1 MKQPRRVGA
10 SLSGWRR
17 ECVSEIECVEVAGCA
32 CVGEQTRDQM
42 VKGFS
47 DPTKESGFEAL
58 LKDDHCRSM

>member
-1 MKQPRRVGA
+1 M
-10 SLSGWRR
+10 
-17 ECVSEIECVEVAGCA
+17 SEIECVEVAGCA

-47 DPTKESGFEAL
+47 DPTKESGFDAL